1 MKTRNLTILA
11 VLLFVSGSIFA
22 QGQNSKQGN
31 KGDRFMN
38 IPDLTETQKTKLT
51 EMRAANMKE
60 MLPLKN
66 ELQEKKAHLNTIST
80 GDNVNMNDVNKTL
93 DEMGAIKTNMAK
105 KRAAHRQEVR
115 KILTD
120 DQRVFFDMRAGQKRN
135 KHMMHKQG
143 PRANCIK

>member
-51 EMRAANMKE
+51 DMRTANMKE

-66 ELQEKKAHLNTIST
+66 ELQEKKARLNTLQT
-80 GDNVNMNDVNKTL
+80 AEKANMIEIHKVI

-105 KRAAHRQEVR
+105 KRASHRQDIR

-120 DQRVFFDMRAGQKRN
+120 DQRVFYDMHSGRKGHKQ
-135 KHMMHKQG
+135 MMHKKG
-143 PRANCIK
+143 NGGKGMK